1 MKCNLQRFE
10 SLMMNIL
17 TLSLEPLIFNL
28 KSELNKNIDWGNE
41 ETKKYVIISLRFVIE
56 RYEVLSLMVSLNS
69 MAPFLSLSS
78 LYDSS

>member
-1 MKCNLQRFE
+1 
-10 SLMMNIL
+10 MMNIL

-28 KSELNKNIDWGNE
+28 KSELNKNIDWENE

>member
-1 MKCNLQRFE
+1 
-10 SLMMNIL
+10 MMNIL
-17 TLSLEPLIFNL
+17 TLSLGPLIFNL